1 MANSIDWGKIYC
13 YTEFGDEDHTIAE
26 SIPDFSA
33 PDCFDN
39 PLGGG
44 TIETKAL
51 TVDTT
56 LYTADSTILQ
66 ADQITVQ
73 L

>member
-33 PDCFDN
+33 PDCFDD

-44 TIETKAL
+44 TTETKAL

-56 LYTADSTILQ
+56 MYSVDNNYLK

>member
-1 MANSIDWGKIYC
+1 MANSVNWGKIYC

-33 PDCFDN
+33 PDCFVDS
-39 PLGGG
+39 LTGDLR
-44 TIETKAL
+44 ETKAL